1 VEEGW
6 ERGRE
11 HRREVETKSLCCQS
25 LKEGKKRTSL
35 TLKLSK

>member
-1 VEEGW
+1 MEEEW

-25 LKEGKKRTSL
+25 LKEGEKK
-35 TLKLSK
+35 KLL